1 MSQLFAE
8 EQMDYSTGNDNIEFS
23 LQIDVEVIT
32 QSTEVTSSETQVFS
46 LELPENEP
54 LENAERDMDLLAKN
68 SFKDS

>member
-1 MSQLFAE
+1 
-8 EQMDYSTGNDNIEFS
+8 MDYSTGNDNIEFS